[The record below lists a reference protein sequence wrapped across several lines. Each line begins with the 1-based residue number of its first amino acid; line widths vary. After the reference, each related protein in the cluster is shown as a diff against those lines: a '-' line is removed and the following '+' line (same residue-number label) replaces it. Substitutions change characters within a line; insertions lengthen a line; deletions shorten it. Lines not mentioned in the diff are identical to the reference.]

1 MSASSRSGGRFR
13 RALMTGLL
21 AVLLALVAEQSGWVD
36 GPERAAYDLQARL
49 LAGLM
54 PPDQDDEV
62 VLILV
67 DEQSLEWA
75 LDTQGQG
82 WPWPRE
88 YPAVI
93 ADFARRA
100 GAASLTFDVLYT
112 DDSRFGVHDD
122 RRFARAAA
130 DFGPTVFAA
139 LYGEEAARHD
149 RFPQDAPVSSATV
162 EVEGAGS
169 ATFPAFSRATFP
181 VTELAQSAARMGNV
195 HITPDPDG
203 VYRRAPPMTRFDGEL
218 VPGLGLAAFLAGA
231 GESPGLRL
239 EDDGRALRVGDRRLP
254 LDPEGRLILRFERP
268 GAERT
273 RLRAAAVIQSELR
286 LAADAGADTP
296 IDPAEL
302 EGRHV
307 MVGLSAA
314 GLFDLRPLPLDPRA
328 PGVEFHATMLENLTA
343 GRFMREVDA
352 TRAQVLVG
360 LLAFLPAF
368 LAGLGRSSAST
379 ALAIA
384 FALVAPVLLSG
395 FAHAGGVWLPLVVPL
410 VAGLT
415 GTVGAAVYNYAREGR
430 ERRFIKAA
438 FAQYLSP
445 QVIERLLE
453 EPDRLKLGGERRELT
468 IFFSDLEGFT
478 SLSERLSPDELTRL
492 LNEYLTE
499 MTDILTACGATIDK
513 YEGDAIIAFWNAPVD
528 VPDHPRR
535 AVEAALECQRRLAA
549 MAPRLR
555 GRAGRDLAMRIGVNT
570 GEAVV
575 GNMGSRTRFDYTML
589 GDAVNLAA
597 RLEGANKVFGTYT
610 LIAESTVRKLPE
622 TLYCRELGEIRVVGR
637 ARPVRVYEPVAR
649 LALDAAPERYQV
661 FARALQTLRLGRV
674 EEARALFASIA
685 DRDPPAARYVERCT
699 RLLERGEAG
708 DGVWE
713 LDAK

>member
-1 MSASSRSGGRFR
+1 MI
-13 RALMTGLL
+13 GLL
-21 AVLLALVAEQSGWVD
+21 AVLLALVAEQSGWLD

-54 PPDQDDEV
+54 APDAEDEV

-149 RFPQDAPVSSATV
+149 RFPQDAPMSSATV
-162 EVEGAGS
+162 EVEGGGGDD
-169 ATFPAFSRATFP
+169 FPAFSRATFP
-181 VTELAQSAARMGNV
+181 VSELAQSAARMGNV

-203 VYRRAPPMTRFDGEL
+203 VYRRVPPVTRFDGEL

-239 EDDGRALRVGDRRLP
+239 EDDGRALRVGERRLP

-286 LAADAGADTP
+286 LAADPGADTP

-328 PGVEFHATMLENLTA
+328 PGVEFHATMLENLAA
-343 GRFMREVDA
+343 GNFMREVDA

-478 SLSERLSPDELTRL
+478 SLSERLSPDDLTRL

-610 LIAESTVRKLPE
+610 LIAESTARRLPE
-622 TLYCRELGEIRVVGR
+622 SLYCRELGEIRVVGR
-637 ARPVRVYEPVAR
+637 ARPVQVCEPVSR
-649 LALDAAPERYQV
+649 LALDRDPERYTL
-661 FARALQTLRLGRV
+661 FAQALADLRAGRV
-674 EEARALFASIA
+674 EQARDRFAGIA
-685 DRDPPAARYVERCT
+685 DRDPPAARYAERCT
-699 RLLERGEAG
+699 RMLERGESG